1 MNTVLINDTSFTLK
15 ELEQEVWKR
24 LEKGALSYKDAL
36 HNPVVANVNTDG
48 VNMRTVVL
56 RKVWPPQKQLAFYT
70 DKRSGKW
77 KELALQN
84 NISWLFYDAAKCIQI
99 RLSGDVTLHHD
110 DGIAA
115 ESWDGTTMNNRKNYS
130 GRERPSSVVEFPLSG
145 LPAVFETND
154 PTPEESTDGRKNFG
168 VVITRVRWMEWLW
181 LNSSGH
187 RRATFTYLEDGS
199 FTANWLIP

>member
-24 LEKGALSYKDAL
+24 LEKGALSYKDAM
-36 HNPVVANVNTDG
+36 HNPVVANVNTHG

-56 RKVWPPQKQLAFYT
+56 RKVWQPQKQLAFYT
-70 DKRSGKW
+70 DTRSGKW
-77 KELALQN
+77 KELAIQN
-84 NISWLFYDAAKCIQI
+84 NISWLFYDAANYIQI

-110 DGIAA
+110 DSIAA
-115 ESWDGTTMNNRKNYS
+115 TSWDATTMNNRRNYS
-130 GRERPSSVVEFPLSG
+130 GEERPSSVIEFPLSG
-145 LPAVFETND
+145 LPAAFETND
-154 PTPEESTDGRKNFG
+154 ATSEDSLNGRKNFG
-168 VVITRVRWMEWLW
+168 VVITKVQWMEWLW
-181 LNSSGH
+181 LNNSGH